1 MCGAGGGGG
10 GGGGILPTSIIAV
23 QGAVVHAAG
32 LGWGFLGNFLL
43 FPPPPPPFRDTAQ
56 YRLQYCLKEL
66 NIGIS
71 LKVVSYLERAMRQ

>member
-43 FPPPPPPFRDTAQ
+43 FPPPPPLSGIQ
-56 YRLQYCLKEL
+56 L
-66 NIGIS
+66 NIDCNT
-71 LKVVSYLERAMRQ
+71 V